1 MPGML
6 AKTSATR
13 LLALSP
19 VPAYPISAGATPDR
33 PSIIGIDDDTV
44 REKSIR
50 LRSAIANGVG
60 STAAAWLPST
70 AKGIVPPTVVPASVV
85 KVRLWLPLRKLTNL
99 LDPPR

>member
-19 VPAYPISAGATPDR
+19 LAAYPISAGATPGR
-33 PSIIGIDDDTV
+33 PPIIGIDDDTV

-50 LRSAIANGVG
+50 LRSIIANGVG

-70 AKGIVPPTVVPASVV
+70 ANGIAPVTVVPANDV
-85 KVRLWLPLRKLTNL
+85 KVRLWLPLRKLTT
-99 LDPPR
+99 